1 MSSSIAP
8 LASSIPGIAPVAA
21 PRPPAN
27 LAALAVDLAG
37 ESSVVSLLGGAGNQ
51 VQLYDAQ
58 GLLNSFRQAGA
69 TPSPAVVPP
78 AGSDTQT
85 SARDSLDQAILGAPA
100 AGSAV
105 ASGEYSGTGGV
116 PNLPSGGT
124 PTDWAGIL
132 KNDPGA
138 AGAVIADSF
147 AQGILA
153 TL

>member
-8 LASSIPGIAPVAA
+8 LTSSSIPGIAPVAA
-21 PRPPAN
+21 PPPPAN

-58 GLLNSFRQAGA
+58 GLLNSFKQ
-69 TPSPAVVPP
+69 
-78 AGSDTQT
+78 AGSDSQT
-85 SARDSLDQAILGAPA
+85 SARDGLDQAILGTPA

-116 PNLPSGGT
+116 PNLPSGAT

-132 KNDPGA
+132 KKDPGA